1 MTQVGHFIVSEPK
14 SNFMKN
20 KIFGY
25 LMKIF
30 SNDGLE
36 NLAYSENEYGYDML
50 YIFSDIEK
58 HKEVYQLFE
67 KYNILISYK
76 NLTQTFLYQ
85 KDLNSIFNDGNF
97 KNVLL
102 KFLENNLDK
111 DTILDKINDLGIDSL
126 NDVDYK
132 ILKK

>member
-1 MTQVGHFIVSEPK
+1 MTQVGIFIVSEPK

-58 HKEVYQLFE
+58 HKEVYLLFE
-67 KYNILISYK
+67 KYDILISYK
-76 NLTQTFLYQ
+76 NITQTFLYQ
-85 KDLNSIFNDGNF
+85 KDLNSIFNDGDF

-102 KFLENNLDK
+102 NFLENNLDK

-126 NDVDYK
+126 NEVDYK